1 MNAMARLTR
10 TPLCCA
16 ALLSFARGRNRQEG
30 GDYEVDDKEA
40 AMGLT
45 KRKSAPSSSLMIEP
59 SANAARKLGRPP
71 KRRKTEGAAH
81 LSMFGASFSLSL
93 SIVSCLMPAF
103 IVIFGTHPSCGV
115 GRTSEDG
122 RSERTQALSR
132 VRAGRM

>member
-1 MNAMARLTR
+1 
-10 TPLCCA
+10 
-16 ALLSFARGRNRQEG
+16 
-30 GDYEVDDKEA
+30 
-40 AMGLT
+40 MGLT
-45 KRKSAPSSSLMIEP
+45 KRKSAPSSLTIEP

-81 LSMFGASFSLSL
+81 LLLFAALSFL
-93 SIVSCLMPAF
+93 VSRF
-103 IVIFGTHPSCGV
+103 IRSFIRSFIAVFGTHPSCGV